1 MKVMKD
7 FKMYLCVSDENVQ
20 ELAGELVELGLISEV
35 GVKYRDSPKG
45 VGVCVHANMNLMHA
59 PSPIRA

>member
-1 MKVMKD
+1 
-7 FKMYLCVSDENVQ
+7 MYLCVSDENVQ

-59 PSPIRA
+59 PSPITA